1 MGGNNKKGEKMI
13 YFVNA
18 DTKETIPYD
27 DSKIWSKQEVPVDLN
42 KIGLSMVDMKWERF
56 YAISDPNNT
65 TYKRSGIYK
74 ILEPQDTPCYL
85 ILALMDITSLHYT
98 VTNSKARGYVS
109 KKMLGLITPY
119 KGRYGIGYIWA
130 TNCPT
135 STKHKLITYLV
146 F

>member
-1 MGGNNKKGEKMI
+1 MI

-27 DSKIWSKQEVPVDLN
+27 EGLWIKQEVPTDLN
-42 KIGLSMVDMKWERF
+42 KIGLAMVKWERF
-56 YAISDPNNT
+56 YAISDPANVV
-65 TYKRSGIYK
+65 YKRSGTYQ

-85 ILALMDITSLHYT
+85 ILALMDITSLHYS

-109 KKMLGLITPY
+109 KKTLGLITPY
-119 KGRYGIGYIWA
+119 KGRFGIGYTWA

-135 STKHKLITYLV
+135 STKYKLITYLV

>member
-1 MGGNNKKGEKMI
+1 MI

-18 DTKETIPYD
+18 DTKETVPYD
-27 DSKIWSKQEVPVDLN
+27 EGVWIKQEVPEDLN
-42 KIGLSMVDMKWERF
+42 KIALSMVNMKWERF
-56 YAISDPNNT
+56 YATSDPNIEF
-65 TYKRSGIYK
+65 KRSGTYK

-85 ILALMDITSLHYT
+85 ILALMDITSLHYS

-109 KKMLGLITPY
+109 KKTLGLITPY
-119 KGRYGIGYIWA
+119 KGRFGIGYTWA

-135 STKHKLITYLV
+135 STKYKLITYLV

>member
-1 MGGNNKKGEKMI
+1 MI

-18 DTKETIPYD
+18 DTKETIHYD
-27 DSKIWSKQEVPVDLN
+27 DEVWIKQEVPEDLN
-42 KIGLSMVDMKWERF
+42 KIALSMVTMKWERF
-56 YAISDPNNT
+56 YAISDPSNVV
-65 TYKRSGIYK
+65 YKRSGTYK

-85 ILALMDITSLHYT
+85 ILALMDITSLHYS

-109 KKMLGLITPY
+109 KKTLGLITPY
-119 KGRYGIGYIWA
+119 KGRFGIGYIWA

-135 STKHKLITYLV
+135 STKYKLNTYLV

>member
-1 MGGNNKKGEKMI
+1 MI

-18 DTKETIPYD
+18 DTKETVPYD
-27 DSKIWSKQEVPVDLN
+27 EGVWIKQEVPEDLN
-42 KIGLSMVDMKWERF
+42 KIGLAMVTWERF
-56 YAISDPNNT
+56 YAISDPSNDV
-65 TYKRSGIYK
+65 YKRSGTYK

-85 ILALMDITSLHYT
+85 ILALMDITSLHYS

-109 KKMLGLITPY
+109 KKTLGLITPY
-119 KGRYGIGYIWA
+119 KGRFGIGYTWA

-135 STKHKLITYLV
+135 STKYKLITYLV

>member
-1 MGGNNKKGEKMI
+1 MI

-18 DTKETIPYD
+18 DTKETVPYD
-27 DSKIWSKQEVPVDLN
+27 EGVWIKQEVPEDLN
-42 KIGLSMVDMKWERF
+42 KIALSMVNMKWERF
-56 YAISDPNNT
+56 YAISDPNNIEF
-65 TYKRSGIYK
+65 KRSGTYK

-85 ILALMDITSLHYT
+85 ILALMDITSLHYS

-109 KKMLGLITPY
+109 KKTLGVIKPY
-119 KGRYGIGYIWA
+119 KGRFGIGYTWA

-135 STKHKLITYLV
+135 STKYKLITYLV

>member
-1 MGGNNKKGEKMI
+1 MI

-18 DTKETIPYD
+18 DTKETMPYND
-27 DSKIWSKQEVPVDLN
+27 DLWIKQEIPEDLN
-42 KIGLSMVDMKWERF
+42 KIGLSMVNMKWKRF
-56 YAISDPNNT
+56 YATTDSNNVE
-65 TYKRSGIYK
+65 YKRSGNYK

-109 KKMLGLITPY
+109 KKILGLITPY
-119 KGRYGIGYIWA
+119 KGRYGIGYTWA

>member
-1 MGGNNKKGEKMI
+1 MI

-27 DSKIWSKQEVPVDLN
+27 EGLWIKQEVPEDLN
-42 KIGLSMVDMKWERF
+42 KIALSMVNMKWERF
-56 YAISDPNNT
+56 YAISDP
-65 TYKRSGIYK
+65 TYVVFKRSGTYK

-85 ILALMDITSLHYT
+85 ILALMDITSLHYS

-109 KKMLGLITPY
+109 KKTLGLITPY
-119 KGRYGIGYIWA
+119 KGRFGIGYTWA

-135 STKHKLITYLV
+135 STKYKLITYLV